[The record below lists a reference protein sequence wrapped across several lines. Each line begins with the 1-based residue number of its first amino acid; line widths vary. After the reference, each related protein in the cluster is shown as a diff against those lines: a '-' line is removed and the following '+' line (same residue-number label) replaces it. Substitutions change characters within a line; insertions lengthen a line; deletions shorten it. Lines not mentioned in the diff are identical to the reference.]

1 MKVTGRCHC
10 GQISFEAEI
19 DPAQVRICHCTDCQT
34 LTGTA
39 FRTTVPSLPSSFVLK
54 SGTPK
59 IYIKTAESG
68 NTRVHAFCPE
78 CGTPI
83 YAAAP
88 GANLPSHGL
97 RVGTLDRRAEL
108 RPTRQRL
115 HSLELQHVKS
125 GAVVGEV
132 HHDLRIDKAVCGL
145 DDLRPVGTR
154 GEHALWIGRHEK
166 PSFARLARILD
177 VKDPDAG
184 IAAKMKR
191 ELRKAPGRF
200 S

>member
-1 MKVTGRCHC
+1 MGRRGFRFLGNLNSVNQTSPS
-10 GQISFEAEI
+10 GQLKRAREGADEVAS
-19 DPAQVRICHCTDCQT
+19 T
-34 LTGTA
+34 
-39 FRTTVPSLPSSFVLK
+39 SS
-54 SGTPK
+54 
-59 IYIKTAESG
+59 
-68 NTRVHAFCPE
+68 N
-78 CGTPI
+78 
-83 YAAAP
+83 
-88 GANLPSHGL
+88 
-97 RVGTLDRRAEL
+97 
-108 RPTRQRL
+108 RL
-115 HSLELQHVKS
+115 HSLELQDVKS

-132 HHDLRIDKAVCGL
+132 HHALRIDKAVCGL

-191 ELRKAPGRF
+191 ELWKAPGRF